1 LNRHLISWIRT
12 EPAVSTSAKASSSAA
27 ATVPASVPVASKPA
41 PVVVSKAE
49 ASTDIAAAAVVAPAV
64 VAVAGEHGHVK
75 FGQSDDAVSDVTA
88 PATKP
93 AKKSALKASVSISTS
108 EAAAEPAAVVA
119 TAPVEALDNDDGG
132 LHVWHSDLGQH
143 SLFSNLG
150 VKLLELWTS
159 LLESGKV
166 NKHCFLCRFHDFFQ
180 FSFVLSPIR
189 TLRSFECTRATMVR
203 RGCFVVCCLTLHAIT
218 PSLTTC
224 LPPTRNRT

>member
-1 LNRHLISWIRT
+1 MLQKKVFLFSNCFQLFESPSHFLDSRT
-12 EPAVSTSAKASSSAA
+12 EPVVSTSSKAASTTVSAA
-27 ATVPASVPVASKPA
+27 ASVSASVPAASKPA
-41 PVVVSKAE
+41 VVVSKAE
-49 ASTDIAAAAVVAPAV
+49 VSTDVAASVVAPAA

-75 FGQSDDAVSDVTA
+75 FGQPANADSDVTA

-108 EAAAEPAAVVA
+108 EAVAEPAAAVA

-150 VKLLELWTS
+150 VKLLELWTH

-166 NKHCFLCRFHDFFQ
+166 SRHCFVCHFPDSVHFVSFDVPRSGRF
-180 FSFVLSPIR
+180 V
-189 TLRSFECTRATMVR
+189 RSNVPERQWFGVAASSSAV
-203 RGCFVVCCLTLHAIT
+203 
-218 PSLTTC
+218 
-224 LPPTRNRT
+224 